1 MTKRSQSTGLPKTEG
16 AKTPAAPAKTTVR
29 STRPLREHQTRAERE
44 ARTQR
49 YVLIGTVTIV
59 AVIVVVLAIALVI
72 EFFVTPGQA
81 VASVNG
87 ETISVSEFQKEV
99 RLERA
104 IINERLYGLIEES
117 RQFGE
122 QASQY
127 LEFRLQQE
135 PYATWWNEIQVSDVI
150 GNRVLNDMI
159 EAELVQQQAT
169 ELGITVSP
177 EEIDAQ
183 IEQYFE
189 YAPLPAEGDL
199 SAEATAEAATA
210 TPTPFVSPTPS
221 PEPTA
226 TEVVAVAEV
235 TAEATDAPLQ
245 TTAIPTTTPVPTLN
259 PTERADQFIES
270 RDSAFGNI
278 ASNAGVSQ
286 EDVRGY
292 FERKALR
299 VKVAEAMTADTV
311 DTTDAEVQ
319 VRHILVATEQE
330 AQDVLAALEA
340 GESFT
345 ELARSVSIDTGSAAN
360 GGEYDWS
367 PASGYVG
374 PFAEAVRDAQI
385 GEFVGPVQTE
395 FGFHVIQVRGRRD
408 VPMTE
413 TQLATARET
422 AFESVLTDLRAA
434 DGTNI
439 ETFSIW
445 ADVVPSEPAFI
456 PVL

>member
-1 MTKRSQSTGLPKTEG
+1 MTKRSQTTGLPKTG
-16 AKTPAAPAKTTVR
+16 TDQPASTPAKTTVK
-29 STRPLREHQTRAERE
+29 TNRPLREHQTRAERE

-49 YVLIGTVTIV
+49 YVILGTAIV
-59 AVIVVVLAIALVI
+59 VSVIVVVLAIALII
-72 EFFVTPGQA
+72 EFLVTPGQA

-87 ETISVSEFQKEV
+87 ETITVREFQQEV

-104 IINERLYGLIEES
+104 IINERLYALIEES
-117 RQFGE
+117 RPFGE

-127 LEFRLQQE
+127 LNFRLQQE

-159 EAELVQQQAT
+159 EARLVQQQAET
-169 ELGITVSP
+169 LGITVS
-177 EEIDAQ
+177 EEDIQAQ
-183 IEQYFE
+183 VEQYFE
-189 YAPLPAEGDL
+189 YTPLPAETAAD
-199 SAEATAEAATA
+199 ATEEPATA

-226 TEVVAVAEV
+226 TEVSAAA
-235 TAEATDAPLQ
+235 TAEATDAAPA
-245 TTAIPTTTPVPTLN
+245 TTAVPTTTPIPTLSA
-259 PTERADQFIES
+259 TERAEQFTQIV
-270 RDSAFGNI
+270 DTAFANI

-286 EDVRGY
+286 EQVRAY
-292 FERKALR
+292 FEQKALR
-299 VKVAEAMTADTV
+299 AKVAEAMTSETV
-311 DTTDAEVQ
+311 STNDSEVQ

-345 ELARSVSIDTGSAAN
+345 ELARAVSLDTGSAAN
-360 GGEYDWS
+360 GGDYDWS
-367 PASGYVG
+367 PASGFVG
-374 PFAEAVRDAQI
+374 PFADAVRNAAI

-395 FGFHVIQVRGRRD
+395 FGYHVIQVRGRRE
-408 VPMTE
+408 VPMTAL
-413 TQLATARET
+413 QLADARET
-422 AFESVLTDLRAA
+422 AFETILTDLRAA

-439 ETFSIW
+439 ETYSIW

-456 PVL
+456 PRL